1 MKRCFCKKKRE
12 RQPTMAEKPK
22 QVLQSWF
29 STFCVALGLFWLLYH
44 WRRNRHGRWP
54 EQRHTDLGIMWE
66 LFNLTKL
73 GRNPSHSPGITAPPY
88 CKPLLITDWDSDG
101 AGPDPTGV
109 SSHVFAREA
118 AQDLC
123 QDAKAWLY
131 TSPSS
136 WGLQVGPPSSWS
148 PM

>member
-1 MKRCFCKKKRE
+1 
-12 RQPTMAEKPK
+12 
-22 QVLQSWF
+22 
-29 STFCVALGLFWLLYH
+29 
-44 WRRNRHGRWP
+44 
-54 EQRHTDLGIMWE
+54 MWE

-109 SSHVFAREA
+109 SSHVCAREA

-136 WGLQVGPPSSWS
+136 WGLQVGPPSS
-148 PM
+148 